1 MALNQPIAS
10 RKRWWDIPAA
20 LLLFA
25 GIATA
30 TIRLA
35 ATNWTDELSIVQFIA
50 GFGLIAGLALGQ
62 SIFSRFLVTLFGL
75 IYGIFV
81 ISWQLGDSLYANIMW
96 SERMI
101 SLAGRLGVTL
111 TQLIQRKPVNDSILF
126 LFIMAL
132 LFWVLSL
139 HAGYILTRYGHPWQ
153 ATLPM
158 GLTLFIIHIHDPY
171 WPYRTWFLATYIFF
185 ALLLLARLTYMHNR
199 VAWEQRHTR
208 LPPYLGLDLI
218 RVTLT
223 ATAVLIVLAWTA
235 PAMAS
240 SVPLAERA
248 WKEVSRPWTIA
259 RSRMSNAFASL
270 RASVGLV
277 YDYYGDVLPLGRGN
291 LLTDDIVLTIKAPA
305 SSPDSVQRFY
315 WRARVYDQYEDGLW
329 TGNYNDS
336 QSLTPENFELPF
348 QNLEGRWA
356 STFEVTPWVP
366 LSTLFVVPQPEWVSR
381 PVRAD
386 LIENGD
392 GTIDLGALHADINV
406 QPGEQYQ
413 VRSSISSVTE
423 SELRAAGTEYPE
435 WITERYLQL
444 PDTTTER
451 TINLA
456 NRIARPFDNP
466 YDVAVAVTNYL
477 RNNITYAN
485 TVPVPPTDQDPV
497 DWVLFDLQEGFC
509 NYYATSEIVLL
520 RSVGIPARWAVGYA
534 QGEFDSESN
543 SYEVRQRDA
552 HSWPEVYFPGVGWVE
567 FEPTLSQPTIDRP
580 LGNLVEE
587 EEFNPGV
594 SQLNPDGS
602 PGFPG
607 EDGSLR
613 GEELAREIDLA
624 DQLPVETNPVFS
636 YLLFGTALALIGIS
650 LFAWRQRG
658 KHTRRPLPVVIEL
671 NLKRIGLKPPAF
683 LVRWARAAALSPLSR
698 AYIEINRALVR
709 LGQPPEP
716 FFTPAE
722 RGAALVAL
730 LPNAALDVD
739 RLLAQYQQVTYSQ
752 YPGDLITAQSA
763 AKSVRN
769 MSWLARLNRL
779 LSRFQDPRQ
788 ESPDRQYRFLV
799 RDHLSKEFGVSIL
812 FSRTPFPFKYG

>member
-1 MALNQPIAS
+1 MVTNRSTPARN
-10 RKRWWDIPAA
+10 RWWDIPAA

-35 ATNWTDELSIVQFIA
+35 ATNWTDQLATVQFIA
-50 GFGLIAGLALGQ
+50 GFGLLAGLALGQ
-62 SIFSRFLVTLFGL
+62 SKFNRGLVFLFGL
-75 IYGIFV
+75 LYGIFIV
-81 ISWQLGDSLYANIMW
+81 GWQLGSTLYENIMW
-96 SERMI
+96 SERGI
-101 SLAGRLGVTL
+101 SLGGRLGVTL
-111 TQLIQRKPVNDSILF
+111 TQLIQRKPVNDNILF
-126 LFIMAL
+126 LVVMAL
-132 LFWVLSL
+132 LFWVLSV
-139 HAGYILTRYGHPWQ
+139 HAGYMLTRYGHPWQ
-153 ATLPM
+153 ATLPI

-185 ALLLLARLTYMHNR
+185 ALLLLARMTYLHNR
-199 VAWEQRHTR
+199 AEWQQRHTR

-218 RVTLT
+218 RATLG
-223 ATAVLIVLAWTA
+223 ATAILILFAWTA

-248 WKEVSRPWTIA
+248 WKQVSRPWTIA

-291 LLTDDIVLTIKAPA
+291 LLTDDIILTVKPPTAT
-305 SSPDSVQRFY
+305 PDSVRRFY

-329 TGNYNDS
+329 TGNFNDT
-336 QSLTPENFELPF
+336 QSLTPENFDLPF
-348 QNLEGRWA
+348 QDLEGRWA
-356 STFEVTPWVP
+356 SNFEITPWVP

-386 LIENGD
+386 LIDNGD

-423 SELRAAGTEYPE
+423 ADLRTAGMDYPE
-435 WITERYLQL
+435 WITERYLQI

-466 YDVAVAVTNYL
+466 YDIAVAVTNYL

-509 NYYATSEIVLL
+509 NYYATSEVVLL
-520 RSVGIPARWAVGYA
+520 RAVGIPARWAVGYA
-534 QGEFDSESN
+534 QGEFDSESGT
-543 SYEVRQRDA
+543 YQVRQRDA
-552 HSWPEVYFPGVGWVE
+552 HSWPEVYFPGIGWIE
-567 FEPTLSQPTIDRP
+567 FEPTLSQPLIERP
-580 LGNLVEE
+580 EGNPIEE
-587 EEFNPGV
+587 QEEDPAASF
-594 SQLNPDGS
+594 NPDGS
-602 PGFPG
+602 PGLPDGFDVPRG
-607 EDGSLR
+607 ED
-613 GEELAREIDLA
+613 LAEEIDAA

-636 YLLFGTALALIGIS
+636 YLLLLAALALIGVS
-650 LFAWRQRG
+650 LFAWRQHGLRVR
-658 KHTRRPLPVVIEL
+658 RRPLVVSLEL
-671 NLKRIGLKPPAF
+671 NLKRIGLRPPAF
-683 LVRWARAAALSPLSR
+683 LTRWARTASLTPLSR
-698 AYIEINRALVR
+698 AYVEVNRALTR
-709 LGQPPEP
+709 LGAPPEP

-722 RGAALVAL
+722 RGAALAAL
-730 LPNAALDVD
+730 LPNAAPEVSNLVT
-739 RLLAQYQQVTYSQ
+739 QYQRMTYSQ
-752 YPGDLITAQSA
+752 YPGDLVTAQA
-763 AKSVRN
+763 AARTVRN
-769 MSWLARLNRL
+769 MSWLARLNKL
-779 LSRFQDPRQ
+779 IARFQDPRKA
-788 ESPDRQYRFLV
+788 STNGRYRF
-799 RDHLSKEFGVSIL
+799 
-812 FSRTPFPFKYG
+812 